1 MDIHMTPLFPEKNT
15 PLTIKQGPV
24 DDCYLLVA
32 LDCIFNSGD
41 EARQLLASKFTQ
53 TPLGLTVRIKR
64 NNQST
69 RLDSQKMRGKYIHVY
84 DRNTDEDVFFIGQ
97 QKLKEID
104 NSKKGV
110 QTNSLAI
117 KVLERISSYY
127 YTGDWDHTGE
137 SGSLTAHSIRQ
148 RHMESSTRFVGKLL
162 GIHAEDTEEMDEII
176 KLKLMNPR
184 EAVYISFAYGEPDA
198 NGKIHER
205 HALRIDKVLPKTNG
219 GYDFILVNPWDNQ
232 KQETFS
238 LGELEKR
245 DCRFCTF
252 SLNQQRYEITR
263 ILLKNPVEQGQ
274 YIFANPELF
283 TLLLQMQKLSLLS
296 DAKNIQACI
305 NLHKQM
311 PYLPSLYNSLTS
323 DEQKKL
329 IQGMVGTKGDKE
341 KFTKHLISNV
351 PRLDLIKTIFQ
362 NEPLENKTENM
373 IVDLAL
379 EAKKKHS
386 PARIVFEDPEFFTLI
401 MNRAIHHKAT
411 IRGCSQEQAKKL
423 IESKMIHY
431 YFDNLRTD
439 SLTRNARLCEL
450 FAAKIFTKTSIEAW
464 FAARLSLTN
473 FDLSQALRTLGFSDQ
488 RSGVMSA
495 PVLKKQTALVASQVG
510 FFPIHKPSPALVTN
524 KTPAPTQELTT
535 KKSSVPTLPS
545 IVKKPSTP
553 LSEPIGKKLSTPTP
567 AFLGNGL
574 SIYNP
579 TKQTSVKT
587 LPPLKGVRL
596 TSLP

>member
-1 MDIHMTPLFPEKNT
+1 MTPLFPEKNT

-137 SGSLTAHSIRQ
+137 SGSLTAHSISQ

-205 HALRIDKVLPKTNG
+205 HALRIDKVVPKTNG

-232 KQETFS
+232 KEETFS

-283 TLLLQMQKLSLLS
+283 TLLLQMQKPSLLS

-351 PRLDLIKTIFQ
+351 PRLDLVKTIFQ

-379 EAKKKHS
+379 EAHS

-411 IRGCSQEQAKKL
+411 IRGCSQEHAKKL

-439 SLTRNARLCEL
+439 NLTRNAGLREL

-464 FAARLSLTN
+464 FAARLSLAHV
-473 FDLSQALRTLGFSDQ
+473 DLPQALKTLGFSDQ

-495 PVLKKQTALVASQVG
+495 PVLKKQTGLAAGQVG

-524 KTPAPTQELTT
+524 KTPAQIQELTT

-553 LSEPIGKKLSTPTP
+553 IPEPIAKKLSTPTP
-567 AFLGNGL
+567 PLQGNGL

-587 LPPLKGVRL
+587 LPPLKGARIAPFV
-596 TSLP
+596 

>member
-1 MDIHMTPLFPEKNT
+1 MTSLFPEKNT

-176 KLKLMNPR
+176 KLKLMNPK
-184 EAVYISFAYGEPDA
+184 EAIYISFAYGEPDA

-205 HALRIDKVLPKTNG
+205 HALRIDKVVSKTNG
-219 GYDFILVNPWDNQ
+219 GYDFVLVNPWDNQ

-238 LGELEKR
+238 LEELEKR

-311 PYLPSLYNSLTS
+311 PYLIALYNSLTS

-329 IQGMVGTKGDKE
+329 IQGMVDSKGDKE

-362 NEPLENKTENM
+362 NEPLEDKTENT

-401 MNRAIHHKAT
+401 MSRAIHHKAN
-411 IRGCSQEQAKKL
+411 IRKCSQEQAKKL

-431 YFDNLRTD
+431 YFDSLRTD
-439 SLTRNARLCEL
+439 NLTRNAGLREL

-464 FAARLSLTN
+464 FASRLSLA
-473 FDLSQALRTLGFSDQ
+473 DVELSQALRTLGFSEQ
-488 RSGVMSA
+488 RSGVTSA
-495 PVLKKQTALVASQVG
+495 PVLKKQTGIVAGQVG
-510 FFPIHKPSPALVTN
+510 FFPTHKSSPALVTN
-524 KTPAPTQELTT
+524 KTPAPIQELTT

-553 LSEPIGKKLSTPTP
+553 TP
-567 AFLGNGL
+567 ALLGNGL

-587 LPPLKGVRL
+587 LPPLKGAHIAPFV
-596 TSLP
+596 

>member
-1 MDIHMTPLFPEKNT
+1 MTPLFPEKNT

-184 EAVYISFAYGEPDA
+184 EAIYISFAYGEPDA

-205 HALRIDKVLPKTNG
+205 HALRIDKVVSKTNG

-311 PYLPSLYNSLTS
+311 PYLIALYNSLTS

-329 IQGMVGTKGDKE
+329 IQGLVDTKGDKE
-341 KFTKHLISNV
+341 KFIKHLIINT

-362 NEPLENKTENM
+362 KEPLENKTENM

-386 PARIVFEDPEFFTLI
+386 PARIVFEDLEFFTLI
-401 MNRAIHHKAT
+401 MNRAIHHKAN
-411 IRGCSQEQAKKL
+411 IRGCGQEHAKKL
-423 IESKMIHY
+423 IESKIIHY

-439 SLTRNARLCEL
+439 NLTRNAGLREL

-464 FAARLSLTN
+464 FAARISLAHV
-473 FDLSQALRTLGFSDQ
+473 DLPQALKTLGFSDQ
-488 RSGVMSA
+488 RSEVTSA
-495 PVLKKQTALVASQVG
+495 PVLKKQTGLAAGQVG
-510 FFPIHKPSPALVTN
+510 FFPIHKSSPALVTN
-524 KTPAPTQELTT
+524 KTPAPIQELTT

-545 IVKKPSTP
+545 IVKNLLHRFQNLLQKNYPH
-553 LSEPIGKKLSTPTP
+553 
-567 AFLGNGL
+567 
-574 SIYNP
+574 
-579 TKQTSVKT
+579 
-587 LPPLKGVRL
+587 RL
-596 TSLP
+596 QHF

>member
-1 MDIHMTPLFPEKNT
+1 MTPLFPEKNT

-84 DRNTDEDVFFIGQ
+84 DRNTDEDIFFIGQ

-127 YTGDWDHTGE
+127 YTGDWDHAGE

-184 EAVYISFAYGEPDA
+184 EAIYISFAYGEPDA

-205 HALRIDKVLPKTNG
+205 HALRIDKVVSKTNG

-252 SLNQQRYEITR
+252 SLNQQRYEVTR

-311 PYLPSLYNSLTS
+311 PYLIALYNSLTS

-329 IQGMVGTKGDKE
+329 IQGLVDTKGNKE
-341 KFTKHLISNV
+341 KFTKHLILNV
-351 PRLDLIKTIFQ
+351 PRLDLVKTIFQ
-362 NEPLENKTENM
+362 NEPLKDKTENT

-379 EAKKKHS
+379 EAKKKDS
-386 PARIVFEDPEFFTLI
+386 PARIVFEDLEFFTLI
-401 MNRAIHHKAT
+401 MNRAIHHKAN

-423 IESKMIHY
+423 IESKMVHY
-431 YFDNLRTD
+431 YFDNLKTD
-439 SLTRNARLCEL
+439 SLTRNAGLCEL

-464 FAARLSLTN
+464 FANRLSLAHA
-473 FDLSQALRTLGFSDQ
+473 DLSQALKTLGFSDQ
-488 RSGVMSA
+488 RSEVMSA
-495 PVLKKQTALVASQVG
+495 PVLKKQTGLTAGQVG
-510 FFPIHKPSPALVTN
+510 FFPIHKSSPALVTN
-524 KTPAPTQELTT
+524 KTPAPIQELTA

-553 LSEPIGKKLSTPTP
+553 IPEPIAKKLSTPTP
-567 AFLGNGL
+567 PLQGNGL

-587 LPPLKGVRL
+587 LPPLKGVRI
-596 TSLP
+596 TPLP

>member
-1 MDIHMTPLFPEKNT
+1 MTPLFPEKNT

-104 NSKKGV
+104 NSKKGA

-127 YTGDWDHTGE
+127 YTGDWDHTSE

-184 EAVYISFAYGEPDA
+184 EAIYISFAYGEPDA
-198 NGKIHER
+198 NGKIHDR
-205 HALRIDKVLPKTNG
+205 HALRIDKVVPKTNG

-311 PYLPSLYNSLTS
+311 PYLIALYNSLTS

-329 IQGMVGTKGDKE
+329 IQGMVDTKGDKE

-362 NEPLENKTENM
+362 NEPLKDKTENT

-379 EAKKKHS
+379 EIKKKHL
-386 PARIVFEDPEFFTLI
+386 PARIVFEDLEFFTLI
-401 MNRAIHHKAT
+401 MNRAIHHKAN
-411 IRGCSQEQAKKL
+411 IRGCGQEHAKKL

-439 SLTRNARLCEL
+439 NLTRNAGLREL

-464 FAARLSLTN
+464 FTARLSLAHV
-473 FDLSQALRTLGFSDQ
+473 DLPQALKTLGFSDQ
-488 RSGVMSA
+488 RSEVMSA
-495 PVLKKQTALVASQVG
+495 PVLKKQTSLAACQVG
-510 FFPIHKPSPALVTN
+510 FFPIHKSSPALVTN
-524 KTPAPTQELTT
+524 KTPAPIQEMTT

-553 LSEPIGKKLSTPTP
+553 IP
-567 AFLGNGL
+567 ALLGSGL

-587 LPPLKGVRL
+587 LPPLKGIRI
-596 TSLP
+596 TPLP

>member
-1 MDIHMTPLFPEKNT
+1 MTPLFPEKNT

-41 EARQLLASKFTQ
+41 EARQLLAAKFTQ

-127 YTGDWDHTGE
+127 YTGDWDHTNE

-148 RHMESSTRFVGKLL
+148 RHMETSTRFVGKLL
-162 GIHAEDTEEMDEII
+162 GIHAEDTEEMDAII
-176 KLKLMNPR
+176 KLKLMNPK

-205 HALRIDKVLPKTNG
+205 HALRIDKVVTKTNG

-232 KQETFS
+232 KQEIFS
-238 LGELEKR
+238 LEELEKR

-252 SLNQQRYEITR
+252 SLNQQRHEITR
-263 ILLKNPVEQGQ
+263 ILLKNPIEQGQ

-283 TLLLQMQKLSLLS
+283 NLLLQMQKLSLLS
-296 DAKNIQACI
+296 DAKNIQVCI

-311 PYLPSLYNSLTS
+311 PYLASLYNSLTS

-329 IQGMVGTKGDKE
+329 IQGMVDTKGDTE
-341 KFTKHLISNV
+341 KFIKHLIINV
-351 PRLDLIKTIFQ
+351 PRLDLIKTIIQ
-362 NEPLENKTENM
+362 HEPLKDKTEKT

-379 EAKKKHS
+379 EAKKKLS
-386 PARIVFEDPEFFTLI
+386 PARIVFENAEFFTLI
-401 MNRAIHHKAT
+401 MNRAIHHKAN
-411 IRGCSQEQAKKL
+411 IRGCSQEHAKKL
-423 IESKMIHY
+423 IESKLIYY
-431 YFDNLRTD
+431 YFDNLRSD
-439 SLTRNARLCEL
+439 SLTRNAGLSEL

-464 FAARLSLTN
+464 FATKLSLAHV
-473 FDLSQALRTLGFSDQ
+473 DLSQALKTLGFSDQ
-488 RSGVMSA
+488 RSGAMSA
-495 PVLKKQTALVASQVG
+495 PVLKKQTDSGAAQIG
-510 FFPIHKPSPALVTN
+510 FFPIHTSSPALVIN
-524 KTPAPTQELTT
+524 KTPAPIQELAT

-553 LSEPIGKKLSTPTP
+553 TLPLQ
-567 AFLGNGL
+567 GNGL

-587 LPPLKGVRL
+587 LPPLKGVRI
-596 TSLP
+596 TPIP

>member
-1 MDIHMTPLFPEKNT
+1 MTPLFPEKTT
-15 PLTIKQGPV
+15 PLIVKQGPV

-32 LDCIFNSGD
+32 LDCIYNSGN

-69 RLDSQKMRGKYIHVY
+69 RLDSQKMRGKYIHIY

-104 NSKKGV
+104 DSKKGV

-127 YTGDWDHTGE
+127 YTGDWDHTDE

-148 RHMESSTRFVGKLL
+148 RHMETSTRFVGKLL
-162 GIHAEDTEEMDEII
+162 GIHAEDTEEMDAII
-176 KLKLMNPR
+176 KLKLMNSR

-205 HALRIDKVLPKTNG
+205 HALRIDKVVPKTNG
-219 GYDFILVNPWDNQ
+219 SYDFILVNPWDNQ

-238 LGELEKR
+238 LEELEKR

-263 ILLKNPVEQGQ
+263 ILLKNPIEQGQ

-311 PYLPSLYNSLTS
+311 SYLPSLYNSLTS

-329 IQGMVGTKGDKE
+329 IQGIVDTTGDKA
-341 KFTKHLISNV
+341 KFTKHLITNV

-362 NEPLENKTENM
+362 NEPLEDKTENT
-373 IVDLAL
+373 IINLAL

-386 PARIVFEDPEFFTLI
+386 PARIVFEDLEFFTLI
-401 MNRAIHHKAT
+401 MNRAIHHKANV
-411 IRGCSQEQAKKL
+411 RGCTLEQAKKL
-423 IESKMIHY
+423 IESKMINF
-431 YFDNLRTD
+431 YFDNLGTD
-439 SLTRNARLCEL
+439 SLTRNARLREL

-464 FAARLSLTN
+464 FATRLTLAN
-473 FDLSQALRTLGFSDQ
+473 VDLSQALTTLGFSVQ
-488 RSGVMSA
+488 RSEVISA
-495 PVLKKQTALVASQVG
+495 PVLKKQIGSMAGQVG
-510 FFPIHKPSPALVTN
+510 FFPIHKSSPAPIAN
-524 KTPAPTQELTT
+524 KTPAPPQELTA

-553 LSEPIGKKLSTPTP
+553 TSEPIGKKLSTPP
-567 AFLGNGL
+567 PGKGL
-574 SIYNP
+574 SIYTP
-579 TKQTSVKT
+579 VKPSVKT

-596 TSLP
+596 TPLP

>member
-1 MDIHMTPLFPEKNT
+1 MTPLFPEKNT

-184 EAVYISFAYGEPDA
+184 EAIYISFAYGEPDA

-205 HALRIDKVLPKTNG
+205 HALRIDKVVSKTNG

-311 PYLPSLYNSLTS
+311 PYLIALYNSLTS

-329 IQGMVGTKGDKE
+329 IQGLVDTKGDKE
-341 KFTKHLISNV
+341 KFIKHLIINT

-362 NEPLENKTENM
+362 KEPLENKTENM

-401 MNRAIHHKAT
+401 MNRAIHHKAN
-411 IRGCSQEQAKKL
+411 IRGCGQEHAKKL
-423 IESKMIHY
+423 IESKIIHY
-431 YFDNLRTD
+431 YFDNMGTD
-439 SLTRNARLCEL
+439 NLTRNAGLREL

-464 FAARLSLTN
+464 FAARISLAHV
-473 FDLSQALRTLGFSDQ
+473 DLPQALKTLGFSDQ
-488 RSGVMSA
+488 RSEITSA
-495 PVLKKQTALVASQVG
+495 PVLKKQTALAAGQVG
-510 FFPIHKPSPALVTN
+510 FFPIHKSPPALVTN
-524 KTPAPTQELTT
+524 KTPAPIQELTT

-553 LSEPIGKKLSTPTP
+553 IPEPIAKKLSTPTP
-567 AFLGNGL
+567 ALLGNGL

-587 LPPLKGVRL
+587 LPPLKGIRI
-596 TSLP
+596 TPLP

>member
-1 MDIHMTPLFPEKNT
+1 MTPLFPEKNT

-184 EAVYISFAYGEPDA
+184 EAIYISFAYGEPDA

-205 HALRIDKVLPKTNG
+205 HALRIDKVVSKTNG

-311 PYLPSLYNSLTS
+311 PYLIALYNSLTS

-329 IQGMVGTKGDKE
+329 IQGLVDTKGDKE
-341 KFTKHLISNV
+341 KFIKHLIINT

-362 NEPLENKTENM
+362 KEPLENKTENM

-386 PARIVFEDPEFFTLI
+386 PARIVFEDLEFFTLI
-401 MNRAIHHKAT
+401 MNRAIHHKAN
-411 IRGCSQEQAKKL
+411 IRGCGQEHAKKL
-423 IESKMIHY
+423 IESKIIHY

-439 SLTRNARLCEL
+439 NLTRNAGLREL

-464 FAARLSLTN
+464 FAARISLAHV
-473 FDLSQALRTLGFSDQ
+473 DLPQALKTLGFSDQ
-488 RSGVMSA
+488 RSEVTSA
-495 PVLKKQTALVASQVG
+495 PVLKKQTGLAAGQVG
-510 FFPIHKPSPALVTN
+510 FFPIHKSSPALVTN
-524 KTPAPTQELTT
+524 KTPAPIQELTT

-553 LSEPIGKKLSTPTP
+553 IP
-567 AFLGNGL
+567 ALLGSGL

-587 LPPLKGVRL
+587 LLPLKGIRI
-596 TSLP
+596 TPLP

>member
-1 MDIHMTPLFPEKNT
+1 MTPLFPEKNT

-84 DRNTDEDVFFIGQ
+84 DRNTDEDIFFIGQ

-127 YTGDWDHTGE
+127 YTGDWDHAGE

-184 EAVYISFAYGEPDA
+184 EAIYISFAYGEPDA

-205 HALRIDKVLPKTNG
+205 HALRIDKVVSKTNG

-252 SLNQQRYEITR
+252 SLNQQRYEVTR

-311 PYLPSLYNSLTS
+311 PYLIALYNSLTS

-329 IQGMVGTKGDKE
+329 IQGLVDTKGNKE
-341 KFTKHLISNV
+341 KFTKHLILNV
-351 PRLDLIKTIFQ
+351 PRLDLVKTIFQ
-362 NEPLENKTENM
+362 NEPLKDKTENT

-379 EAKKKHS
+379 EVKKKDS
-386 PARIVFEDPEFFTLI
+386 PARIVFEDLEFFTLI
-401 MNRAIHHKAT
+401 MNRAIHHKAN

-423 IESKMIHY
+423 IESKMVHY
-431 YFDNLRTD
+431 YFDNLKTD
-439 SLTRNARLCEL
+439 SLTRNAGLCEL

-464 FAARLSLTN
+464 FANRLSLAHA
-473 FDLSQALRTLGFSDQ
+473 DLSQALKTLGFSDQ
-488 RSGVMSA
+488 RSEVMSA
-495 PVLKKQTALVASQVG
+495 PVLKKQTGLTAGQVG
-510 FFPIHKPSPALVTN
+510 FFPIHKSSPALVTN
-524 KTPAPTQELTT
+524 KTPAPIQELTA

-553 LSEPIGKKLSTPTP
+553 IPEPIAKKLSTPTP
-567 AFLGNGL
+567 PLQGNGL

-587 LPPLKGVRL
+587 LPPLKGVRI
-596 TSLP
+596 TPLP

>member
-386 PARIVFEDPEFFTLI
+386 PARIVFEDPEFF
-401 MNRAIHHKAT
+401 
-411 IRGCSQEQAKKL
+411 
-423 IESKMIHY
+423 
-431 YFDNLRTD
+431 
-439 SLTRNARLCEL
+439 
-450 FAAKIFTKTSIEAW
+450 
-464 FAARLSLTN
+464 
-473 FDLSQALRTLGFSDQ
+473 
-488 RSGVMSA
+488 
-495 PVLKKQTALVASQVG
+495 
-510 FFPIHKPSPALVTN
+510 
-524 KTPAPTQELTT
+524 
-535 KKSSVPTLPS
+535 
-545 IVKKPSTP
+545 
-553 LSEPIGKKLSTPTP
+553 
-567 AFLGNGL
+567 
-574 SIYNP
+574 
-579 TKQTSVKT
+579 
-587 LPPLKGVRL
+587 
-596 TSLP
+596 

>member
-1 MDIHMTPLFPEKNT
+1 MEIHMAPLFPEKNA

-53 TPLGLTVRIKR
+53 TPLGLTLRIKR

-110 QTNSLAI
+110 ETNSLAI

-127 YTGDWDHTGE
+127 YTGDWDHTNE

-148 RHMESSTRFVGKLL
+148 RHMETSTRFVGKLL
-162 GIHAEDTEEMDEII
+162 GIHAEDTEEMDAII
-176 KLKLMNPR
+176 KLKLMNPK

-198 NGKIHER
+198 NGKIHDR
-205 HALRIDKVLPKTNG
+205 HALRIDKVVPKING

-238 LGELEKR
+238 LEELEKR

-263 ILLKNPVEQGQ
+263 ILLKNPIGQGQ

-341 KFTKHLISNV
+341 KFIKHLIINA

-362 NEPLENKTENM
+362 NEPPENKTENM

-379 EAKKKHS
+379 EAKKKNS

-423 IESKMIHY
+423 IESKMINFY
-431 YFDNLRTD
+431 SDNLGTD

-450 FAAKIFTKTSIEAW
+450 FAAKIFTKTSIETW

-473 FDLSQALRTLGFSDQ
+473 VDLSQALRTLGFSDQ

-495 PVLKKQTALVASQVG
+495 PVLKNQTALVARQVG
-510 FFPIHKPSPALVTN
+510 FFPIHKSSPAPVAN
-524 KTPAPTQELTT
+524 KSPAPTQELTA

-553 LSEPIGKKLSTPTP
+553 LSEPIGKKLSTPIP
-567 AFLGNGL
+567 ALLVNGL
-574 SIYNP
+574 SIYTP
-579 TKQTSVKT
+579 MKPSVKT

>member
-184 EAVYISFAYGEPDA
+184 EAIYISFAYGEPDA

-205 HALRIDKVLPKTNG
+205 HALRIDKVVSKTNG

-311 PYLPSLYNSLTS
+311 PYLIALYNSLTS

-329 IQGMVGTKGDKE
+329 IQGLVDTKGDKE
-341 KFTKHLISNV
+341 KFIKHLIINT

-362 NEPLENKTENM
+362 KEPLENKTENM

-386 PARIVFEDPEFFTLI
+386 PARIVFEDLEFFTLI
-401 MNRAIHHKAT
+401 MNRAIHHKAN
-411 IRGCSQEQAKKL
+411 IRGCGQEHAKKL
-423 IESKMIHY
+423 IESKIIHY

-439 SLTRNARLCEL
+439 NLTRNAGLREL

-464 FAARLSLTN
+464 FAARISLAHV
-473 FDLSQALRTLGFSDQ
+473 DLPQALKTLGFSDQ
-488 RSGVMSA
+488 RSEVTSA
-495 PVLKKQTALVASQVG
+495 PVLKKQTGLAAGQVG
-510 FFPIHKPSPALVTN
+510 FFPIHKSSPALVTN
-524 KTPAPTQELTT
+524 KTPAPIQELTT

-553 LSEPIGKKLSTPTP
+553 IP
-567 AFLGNGL
+567 ALLGSGL

-587 LPPLKGVRL
+587 LLPLKGIRI
-596 TSLP
+596 TPLP

>member
-1 MDIHMTPLFPEKNT
+1 MTPLFPEKNT

-137 SGSLTAHSIRQ
+137 SGSLTAHSISQ

-205 HALRIDKVLPKTNG
+205 HALRIDKVVPKTNG

-232 KQETFS
+232 KEETFS
-238 LGELEKR
+238 LGELEER

-283 TLLLQMQKLSLLS
+283 TLLLQMQKPSLLS

-351 PRLDLIKTIFQ
+351 PRLDLVKTIFQ

-379 EAKKKHS
+379 EAHS

-411 IRGCSQEQAKKL
+411 IRGCSQEHAKKL

-439 SLTRNARLCEL
+439 NLTRNAGLREL

-464 FAARLSLTN
+464 FAARLSLAHV
-473 FDLSQALRTLGFSDQ
+473 DLPQALKTLGFSDQ

-495 PVLKKQTALVASQVG
+495 PVLKKQTGLAAGQVG

-524 KTPAPTQELTT
+524 KTPAPIQELTT

-553 LSEPIGKKLSTPTP
+553 IPEPIAKKLSTPTP
-567 AFLGNGL
+567 PLQGNGL

-587 LPPLKGVRL
+587 LPPLKGARIAPFV
-596 TSLP
+596 

>member
-1 MDIHMTPLFPEKNT
+1 MTPLFPEKNT

-137 SGSLTAHSIRQ
+137 SGSLTAHSISQ

-205 HALRIDKVLPKTNG
+205 HALRIDKVVPKTNG

-232 KQETFS
+232 KEETFS

-283 TLLLQMQKLSLLS
+283 TLLLQMQKPSLLS

-341 KFTKHLISNV
+341 KFIKHLISNV
-351 PRLDLIKTIFQ
+351 PRLDLVKTIFQ

-379 EAKKKHS
+379 EAHS

-411 IRGCSQEQAKKL
+411 IRGCSQEHAKKL

-439 SLTRNARLCEL
+439 NLTRNAGLREL

-464 FAARLSLTN
+464 FAARLSLAHV
-473 FDLSQALRTLGFSDQ
+473 DLPQALKTLGFSDQ

-495 PVLKKQTALVASQVG
+495 PVLKKQTGLAAGQVG

-524 KTPAPTQELTT
+524 KTPAQIQELTT

-553 LSEPIGKKLSTPTP
+553 IPEPIAKKLSTPTP
-567 AFLGNGL
+567 PLQGNGL

-587 LPPLKGVRL
+587 LPPLKGARIAPFV
-596 TSLP
+596 

>member
-1 MDIHMTPLFPEKNT
+1 MTPLFPEKNT

-184 EAVYISFAYGEPDA
+184 EAIYISFAYGEPDA

-205 HALRIDKVLPKTNG
+205 HALRIDKVVSKTNG

-311 PYLPSLYNSLTS
+311 PYLIALYNSLTS

-329 IQGMVGTKGDKE
+329 IQGLVDTKGDKE
-341 KFTKHLISNV
+341 KFIKHLIINT

-362 NEPLENKTENM
+362 KEPLENKTENM

-386 PARIVFEDPEFFTLI
+386 PARIVFEDLEFFTLI
-401 MNRAIHHKAT
+401 MNRAIHHKAN
-411 IRGCSQEQAKKL
+411 IRGCGQEHAKKL
-423 IESKMIHY
+423 IESKIIHY

-439 SLTRNARLCEL
+439 NLTRNAGLREL

-464 FAARLSLTN
+464 FAARISLAHV
-473 FDLSQALRTLGFSDQ
+473 DLPQALKTLGFSDQ
-488 RSGVMSA
+488 RSEVTSA
-495 PVLKKQTALVASQVG
+495 PVLKKQTGLAAGQVG
-510 FFPIHKPSPALVTN
+510 FFPIHKSSPALVTN
-524 KTPAPTQELTT
+524 KTPAPIQELTT

-553 LSEPIGKKLSTPTP
+553 IPEPIAKKLSTPTP
-567 AFLGNGL
+567 ALLGNGL

-587 LPPLKGVRL
+587 LPPLKGIRI
-596 TSLP
+596 TPLP

>member
-137 SGSLTAHSIRQ
+137 SGSLTAHSISQ

-205 HALRIDKVLPKTNG
+205 HALRIDKVVPKTNG

-232 KQETFS
+232 KEETFS

-283 TLLLQMQKLSLLS
+283 TLLLQMQKPSLLS

-341 KFTKHLISNV
+341 KFIKHLISNV
-351 PRLDLIKTIFQ
+351 PRLDLVKTIFQ

-379 EAKKKHS
+379 EAHS

-411 IRGCSQEQAKKL
+411 IRGCSQEHAKKL

-439 SLTRNARLCEL
+439 NLTRNAGLREL

-464 FAARLSLTN
+464 FAARLSLAHV
-473 FDLSQALRTLGFSDQ
+473 DLPQALKTLGFSDQ

-495 PVLKKQTALVASQVG
+495 PVLKKQTGLAAGQVG

-524 KTPAPTQELTT
+524 KTPAQIQELTT

-553 LSEPIGKKLSTPTP
+553 IPEPIAKKLSTPTP
-567 AFLGNGL
+567 PLQGNGL

-587 LPPLKGVRL
+587 LPPLKGARIAPFV
-596 TSLP
+596 

>member
-137 SGSLTAHSIRQ
+137 SGSLTAHSISQ

-205 HALRIDKVLPKTNG
+205 HALRIDKVVPKTNG

-232 KQETFS
+232 KEETFS

-283 TLLLQMQKLSLLS
+283 TLLLQMQKPSLLS

-351 PRLDLIKTIFQ
+351 PRLDLVKTIFQ

-379 EAKKKHS
+379 EAHS

-411 IRGCSQEQAKKL
+411 IRGCSQEHAKKL

-439 SLTRNARLCEL
+439 NLTRNAGLREL

-464 FAARLSLTN
+464 FAARLSLAHV
-473 FDLSQALRTLGFSDQ
+473 DLPQALKTLGFSDQ

-495 PVLKKQTALVASQVG
+495 PVLKKQTGLAAGQVG

-524 KTPAPTQELTT
+524 KTPAQIQELTT

-553 LSEPIGKKLSTPTP
+553 IPEPIAKKLSTPTP
-567 AFLGNGL
+567 PLQGNGL

-587 LPPLKGVRL
+587 LPPLKGARIAPFV
-596 TSLP
+596 

>member
-1 MDIHMTPLFPEKNT
+1 MTPLFPEKNT

-137 SGSLTAHSIRQ
+137 SGSLTAHSISQ

-205 HALRIDKVLPKTNG
+205 HALRIDKVVPKTNG

-232 KQETFS
+232 KEETFS

-283 TLLLQMQKLSLLS
+283 TLLLQMQKPSLLS

-351 PRLDLIKTIFQ
+351 PRLDLVKTIFQ

-379 EAKKKHS
+379 EAHS

-411 IRGCSQEQAKKL
+411 IRGCSQEHAKKL

-439 SLTRNARLCEL
+439 NLTRNAGLREL

-464 FAARLSLTN
+464 FAARLSLAHV
-473 FDLSQALRTLGFSDQ
+473 DLPQALKTLGFSDQ

-495 PVLKKQTALVASQVG
+495 PVLKKQTGLAAGQVG

-524 KTPAPTQELTT
+524 KTPAPIQELTT

-553 LSEPIGKKLSTPTP
+553 IPEPIAKKLSTPTP
-567 AFLGNGL
+567 PLQGNGL

-587 LPPLKGVRL
+587 LPPLKGARIAPFV
-596 TSLP
+596 

>member
-1 MDIHMTPLFPEKNT
+1 MTPLFPEKNT

-176 KLKLMNPR
+176 KLKLMNPK
-184 EAVYISFAYGEPDA
+184 EAIYISFAYGEPDA

-205 HALRIDKVLPKTNG
+205 HALRIDKVVPKTNG

-232 KQETFS
+232 KQETFN

-311 PYLPSLYNSLTS
+311 PYLASLYNSLTS

-329 IQGMVGTKGDKE
+329 IQGIVDTKGDKE
-341 KFTKHLISNV
+341 KFTKHLITNV

-362 NEPLENKTENM
+362 NEPLKDKTENT
-373 IVDLAL
+373 IIDLAL
-379 EAKKKHS
+379 EAKKKFS
-386 PARIVFEDPEFFTLI
+386 PARIVFEDPEFFTLV
-401 MNRAIHHKAT
+401 MNRAIHHKAN
-411 IRGCSQEQAKKL
+411 IRGCNLEQAKKL
-423 IESKMIHY
+423 IESKMVHY
-431 YFDNLRTD
+431 YFDNLKTD
-439 SLTRNARLCEL
+439 SLTRNAGLREL

-464 FAARLSLTN
+464 FANRLSLAHV
-473 FDLSQALRTLGFSDQ
+473 DLPQALKTLGFSDQ
-488 RSGVMSA
+488 RSEVMSA
-495 PVLKKQTALVASQVG
+495 PILKKQTGLAAGQVG
-510 FFPIHKPSPALVTN
+510 FFPIHKSSPVLIAN
-524 KTPAPTQELTT
+524 KTPAPIQELTT

-553 LSEPIGKKLSTPTP
+553 IPEPIGKKLSTPTP
-567 AFLGNGL
+567 ARLGNGL

-587 LPPLKGVRL
+587 LPPLKGVRI
-596 TSLP
+596 TPLP

>member
-1 MDIHMTPLFPEKNT
+1 MSPLFPEKNA

-41 EARQLLASKFTQ
+41 EARQLLTSKFTQ

-110 QTNSLAI
+110 ETNSLAI

-127 YTGDWDHTGE
+127 YTGDWDHTEE

-148 RHMESSTRFVGKLL
+148 RHMETSTRFVGKLL

-176 KLKLMNPR
+176 KLKSMNPR

-205 HALRIDKVLPKTNG
+205 HALRIDKVIPKTNG

-232 KQETFS
+232 KQEIFS
-238 LGELEKR
+238 LEELEKR

-263 ILLKNPVEQGQ
+263 ILLKNPIEQGQ

-283 TLLLQMQKLSLLS
+283 TLLLQMQKLNLLS

-311 PYLPSLYNSLTS
+311 PYLIALYNSLTS

-329 IQGMVGTKGDKE
+329 IQRMVDTKGDKE
-341 KFTKHLISNV
+341 KFTKHLISNI

-362 NEPLENKTENM
+362 NEPLENKIENM
-373 IVDLAL
+373 IVGLAL

-386 PARIVFEDPEFFTLI
+386 PARLVFEDPEFFTLI
-401 MNRAIHHKAT
+401 MNRAIHHKAN

-423 IESKMIHY
+423 IESKMINF
-431 YFDNLRTD
+431 YFDNLGTD
-439 SLTRNARLCEL
+439 SLTRNARLLEL

-464 FAARLSLTN
+464 FATRLSLTN
-473 FDLSQALRTLGFSDQ
+473 VDLSQALKTLGFSDQ

-495 PVLKKQTALVASQVG
+495 PALKKQTGLAASQVG
-510 FFPIHKPSPALVTN
+510 FFPIHKSSPAPVAN
-524 KTPAPTQELTT
+524 KSLAPIQELTT
-535 KKSSVPTLPS
+535 KKTSVPTLPS
-545 IVKKPSTP
+545 IVKKTST
-553 LSEPIGKKLSTPTP
+553 LISEPVAKKLSTPIPTFP
-567 AFLGNGL
+567 EKGL
-574 SIYNP
+574 SIYTP
-579 TKQTSVKT
+579 ARSLIKT
-587 LPPLKGVRL
+587 LPPIKGTRIAPFV
-596 TSLP
+596 

>member
-1 MDIHMTPLFPEKNT
+1 MDTHMTPLFPEKNT

-84 DRNTDEDVFFIGQ
+84 DRNTDEDIFFIGQ

-127 YTGDWDHTGE
+127 YTGDWDHAGE

-184 EAVYISFAYGEPDA
+184 EAIYISFAYGEPDA

-205 HALRIDKVLPKTNG
+205 HALRIDKVVSKTNG

-252 SLNQQRYEITR
+252 SLNQQRYEVTR

-311 PYLPSLYNSLTS
+311 PYLIALYNSLTS

-329 IQGMVGTKGDKE
+329 IQGLVDTKGNKE
-341 KFTKHLISNV
+341 KFTKHLILNV
-351 PRLDLIKTIFQ
+351 PRLDLVKTIFQ
-362 NEPLENKTENM
+362 NEPLKDKTENT

-379 EAKKKHS
+379 EVKKKDS
-386 PARIVFEDPEFFTLI
+386 PARIVFEDLEFFTLI
-401 MNRAIHHKAT
+401 MNRAIHHKAN

-423 IESKMIHY
+423 IESKMVHY
-431 YFDNLRTD
+431 YFDNLKTD
-439 SLTRNARLCEL
+439 SLTRNAGLCEL

-464 FAARLSLTN
+464 FANRLSLAHA
-473 FDLSQALRTLGFSDQ
+473 DLSQALKTLGFSDQ
-488 RSGVMSA
+488 RSEVMSA
-495 PVLKKQTALVASQVG
+495 PVLKKQTGLTAGQVG
-510 FFPIHKPSPALVTN
+510 FFPIHKSSPALVTN
-524 KTPAPTQELTT
+524 KTPAPIQELTA

-553 LSEPIGKKLSTPTP
+553 IPEPIAKKLSTPTP
-567 AFLGNGL
+567 PLQGNGL

-587 LPPLKGVRL
+587 LPPLKGVRI
-596 TSLP
+596 TPLP